1 MARQLIAARI
11 AALILVCTACSTDD
25 GGVGG
30 WQTGGDAGR
39 TFSVGIGLI
48 TTLNVAKR
56 IDLVDDSTNML
67 STPAMLSSNVVV
79 AALADGRLVRIENGR
94 VAWAYRQTDA
104 APFAARPAVDA
115 DGSVYAVD
123 AHGRLVALNTD
134 GSRRWTY
141 AITQEDGRV
150 SMSDVLR
157 TGDLVVTAHPSGIIV
172 AVDRVSGTP
181 AWRIATAPL
190 RVPAL
195 AATTQNTVVAVIAGI
210 PDTLLGIDRQGRITQ
225 KTPLDGLHV
234 TAGPAVGRQN
244 IVVVAGRTTSSH
256 DGAFGAV
263 CAVGND
269 GRVRWNT
276 RVGTIP
282 QFISMSGDTTMAVC
296 AEPGAV
302 GLRASR
308 VVAIDGNGTRRWGV
322 WYDKLIT
329 SPLVIGSD
337 AMMCTV
343 TEDAAAGWHDVLV
356 LWRDG
361 RIRRHIAC
369 SDVPRIMPDP
379 VVTSNRTLMMGA
391 AKGCTIVTLDETL
404 MYNILPQ

>member
-1 MARQLIAARI
+1 MGKQFI
-11 AALILVCTACSTDD
+11 AALLLVCTACSTDD
-25 GGVGG
+25 SGVSG
-30 WQTGGDAGR
+30 WQTGGGAERRHAFGER
-39 TFSVGIGLI
+39 LS

-56 IDLVDDSTNML
+56 IDLIDDTTNML

-104 APFAARPAVDA
+104 TPFAARPAVDA

-123 AHGRLVALNTD
+123 ARGHMVALQAD

-141 AITQEDGRV
+141 AVTQDTGRV
-150 SMSDVLR
+150 TMSDVLR
-157 TGDLVVTAHPSGIIV
+157 TGDLVVTAHPSGDIV
-172 AVDRVSGTP
+172 AVDRLRGTP
-181 AWRIATAPL
+181 VWRIATSPL

-195 AATTQNTVVAVIAGI
+195 AATTQSTVFAVIAGT
-210 PDTLLGIDRQGRITQ
+210 PDTLLGIDRQGRIVQ
-225 KTPLDGLHV
+225 KTPLEGLQV

-244 IVVVAGRTTSSH
+244 HVVLAGRTTSSS

-263 CAVGND
+263 CAVGDKGN
-269 GRVRWNT
+269 VHWNT
-276 RVGTIP
+276 RIGTIP
-282 QFISMSGDTTMAVC
+282 QFISLSGDTTMVVC

-308 VVAIDGNGTRRWGV
+308 IVAIDGSGVRRWGV

-329 SPLVIGSD
+329 SPLIIGSD
-337 AMMCTV
+337 AMMCTI
-343 TEDAAAGWHDVLV
+343 TEDASAGWHDVLV

-369 SDVPRIMPDP
+369 NAVPRIMPDP

>member
-1 MARQLIAARI
+1 MGKQLIAA
-11 AALILVCTACSTDD
+11 LLLVCTACSTD
-25 GGVGG
+25 GSSVGG
-30 WQTGGDAGR
+30 WQTGGGAERRYG
-39 TFSVGIGLI
+39 FGEHLS

-94 VAWAYRQTDA
+94 VAWAYRQPDA

-123 AHGRLVALNTD
+123 AHGRMVALNAD

-141 AITQEDGRV
+141 AVTQEAGRV
-150 SMSDVLR
+150 TMSDVLR
-157 TGDLVVTAHPSGIIV
+157 TGDLVVTAHPSGMIV
-172 AVDRVSGTP
+172 AVDRQRGTP
-181 AWRIATAPL
+181 VWRLAASPL
-190 RVPAL
+190 RLPVL
-195 AATTQNTVVAVIAGI
+195 AASMQNAVVAVIAGT
-210 PDTLLGIDRQGRITQ
+210 PDTLVGIDRQGRIAQ
-225 KTPLDGLHV
+225 KTALEGLQV
-234 TAGPAVGRQN
+234 TAGPAVGRQHQ
-244 IVVVAGRTTSSH
+244 IVVAGRTTSSD

-263 CAVGND
+263 CAVGDN
-269 GRVRWNT
+269 GSMRWNT
-276 RVGTIP
+276 RLGTIP
-282 QFISMSGDTTMAVC
+282 QYLSMSGDTTMVVC
-296 AEPGAV
+296 AEPGAI

-308 VVAIDGNGTRRWGV
+308 VVAIDGSGVRRWGV

-343 TEDAAAGWHDVLV
+343 TEDASAGWHDVLV

-379 VVTSNRTLMMGA
+379 VLTPNRTLMMGA

-404 MYNILPQ
+404 MYNILSQ